1 MEFLIVVVSIIALGI
16 LNFLILPE
24 LKKRKIL
31 RKRDA
36 TKRRFDEYTRLYE
49 EAKSAIASQD
59 YETGIDKL
67 CRSLYFPISP
77 IDMSGLNT
85 ANADVY
91 LLEISDK
98 LQQLDKAINHDE
110 VVLDELESLYN
121 SKGVPVL
128 LTEARHQLSV
138 LTSNSRQAFKTQEQ
152 LVNLNYKL
160 GFSAINAAAENMKVS
175 EYENKFKSKIEACL
189 KHFDKCC
196 EACSYS
202 YENLKQLLD
211 GLPAL

>member
-1 MEFLIVVVSIIALGI
+1 MEFLIVVIGIIVLGI
-16 LNFLILPE
+16 FNFLILPE
-24 LKKRKIL
+24 LKKKKTL
-31 RKRDA
+31 RKRNT
-36 TKRRFDEYTRLYE
+36 TKREFDEYTRLYE

-59 YETGIDKL
+59 NENGRAKL

-77 IDMSGLNT
+77 VEMSGLNT

-98 LQQLDKAINHDE
+98 LQQLEKAISHDE

-121 SKGVPVL
+121 SKGVHVS
-128 LTEARHQLSV
+128 LTEARHHLSV
-138 LTSNSRQAFKTQEQ
+138 LTTNSKQAFKTQEQ
-152 LVNLNYKL
+152 LVQLNYKL
-160 GFSAINAAAENMKVS
+160 GFSAINAATQNMKIS
-175 EYENKFKSKIEACL
+175 EYENKFKHKIETCL

-196 EACSYS
+196 EVSSNS
-202 YENLKQLLD
+202 YEDLKKLLD